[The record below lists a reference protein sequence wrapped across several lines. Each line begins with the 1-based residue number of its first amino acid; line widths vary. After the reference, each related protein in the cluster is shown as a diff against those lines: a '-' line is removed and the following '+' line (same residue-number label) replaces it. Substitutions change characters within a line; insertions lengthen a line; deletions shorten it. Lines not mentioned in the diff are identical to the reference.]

1 MTVEF
6 SRKCFGGWPY
16 PINILYPGDIR
27 QTPDG
32 NCLYMPI
39 HSQVALRW
47 QQWMPLLPIVSA
59 SQAFALQRSTA
70 KRFHKYLSFHRKES
84 LGLSGLNCLLA
95 IEPGALFFYNS
106 VEVGTK
112 AFSRKRLHGTNLQDY
127 PSCLNV
133 RGIVGTVVVHP
144 DYVRYI
150 AKVYTKVLNVIPKHI
165 VKEALKCSN
174 G

>member
-16 PINILYPGDIR
+16 PISIFYPGDIR
-27 QTPDG
+27 RAENG
-32 NCLYMPI
+32 ILYMPRSWD
-39 HSQVALRW
+39 HNRSNVVLR
-47 QQWMPLLPIVSA
+47 PIVSA
-59 SQAFALQRSTA
+59 SQAFAMQRAIA
-70 KRFHKYLSFHRKES
+70 KKFHKYLSFHRKES

-106 VEVGTK
+106 VEVETK
-112 AFSRKRLHGTNLQDY
+112 AFSRKRPPGTDLQDY

-133 RGIVGTVVVHP
+133 RGITGTVVVDR
-144 DYVRYI
+144 DYVRYT
-150 AKVYTKVLNVIPKHI
+150 AKVYANVLNVIPKHI

>member
-27 QTPDG
+27 RAENG
-32 NCLYMPI
+32 ILYMPLNWRRGSI
-39 HSQVALRW
+39 DLR
-47 QQWMPLLPIVSA
+47 PIVSA
-59 SQAFALQRSTA
+59 SQAFAMQRAIA
-70 KRFHKYLSFHRKES
+70 KKFHKYLTFHKKES

-95 IEPGALFFYNS
+95 IEPGALFFYSS

-112 AFSRKRLHGTNLQDY
+112 AFSRKRLPGANLEDY

-133 RGIVGTVVVHP
+133 RGIVGTVVVYQ
-144 DYVRYI
+144 DYVRYT

>member
-16 PINILYPGDIR
+16 PISIFYPGDIR
-27 QTPDG
+27 RAYSG
-32 NCLYMPI
+32 ILYMPRSWD
-39 HSQVALRW
+39 HNLNNVVLR
-47 QQWMPLLPIVSA
+47 PIVSA
-59 SQAFALQRSTA
+59 SQAFAMQRSTA
-70 KRFHKYLSFHRKES
+70 KRFHKYLTFHKKES

-95 IEPGALFFYNS
+95 IEPGALFFYKS
-106 VEVGTK
+106 VAIGEK
-112 AFSRKRLHGTNLQDY
+112 AFSRKRLPGANLEDY

-133 RGIVGTVVVHP
+133 RGITGTVVVYQ
-144 DYVRYI
+144 DYVRYT